1 MRRLRGKLTDGK
13 KTECVAHG
21 RSGGWYYP
29 AAVWA
34 LLMAVMLALSAC
46 GNSGADG
53 VQAVQ
58 EQAAEPEEEQSDIR
72 SDGSSPKEGQSG
84 IESGD
89 SLSEEGQPRM
99 ESGGSSSE
107 EEQSGALEKEQ
118 QTGAPESGQPQGSG
132 QSKEEIKERGLD
144 RIIGSYETEPV
155 FEVPEYS
162 GAAYIAVNDNT
173 PYFTKSELPTESFEY
188 YSDLDALGRCGVV
201 CANIGQDIMPTEE
214 RGDIGQVKP
223 TGWHTVKYDTVDG
236 KYLYNRC
243 HLIGYQLSA
252 ENANEKNLITGTR
265 YLNIKGMLPF
275 ENMVADYVKETGN
288 HVLYRVSPIFEG
300 DDLVAYGV
308 LMEGWSVEDNG
319 EGICFNVFAYN
330 VQPGI
335 VIDYASGESYAG
347 EDAAVSQES
356 VGAESAQTSQA
367 GADSAGKNSGQAQ
380 QGDTGKQETASA
392 GTDYILNTRSKI
404 FHYPSCR
411 SVKQMAEENKQYY
424 TGSREDVIAMEY
436 KPCGNCNP

>member
-1 MRRLRGKLTDGK
+1 MRGSRGKFTDGK
-13 KTECVAHG
+13 KAECVSHG
-21 RSGGWYYP
+21 RVAGRHCP
-29 AAVWA
+29 PAVWA
-34 LLMAVMLALSAC
+34 LFMAVMLALSAC
-46 GNSGADG
+46 GSSGEGDAADG

-58 EQAAEPEEEQSDIR
+58 EQAAESEERQSDIR
-72 SDGSSPKEGQSG
+72 SGGSSPEEGQSG
-84 IESGD
+84 MGSGG
-89 SLSEEGQPRM
+89 SLSEEER
-99 ESGGSSSE
+99 
-107 EEQSGALEKEQ
+107 SGAPEKEQ
-118 QTGAPESGQPQGSG
+118 QTGGPESEPQGSG

-265 YLNIKGMLPF
+265 YLNVMGMLPF

-300 DDLVAYGV
+300 DDLVAFGV

-347 EDAAVSQES
+347 ENAAVAQES
-356 VGAESAQTSQA
+356 AGAEEA
-367 GADSAGKNSGQAQ
+367 QAQ